1 MPRICLCSSN
11 IGTYWTLFDTL
22 ECLSVIDAMRRSSG
36 SRSNWGSAREHPR
49 VTFDVPVPA
58 TSKKKRKSSLKTPAT
73 ADTDDVPVPATF
85 NKKRSRSNSSSSR
98 SFPVT
103 AKTTRMG
110 GNPNEVRRLCCFYCD
125 KCPEIFRCM
134 SILKDHEPS
143 CRQNYR
149 DELTR
154 MTREDQKAM
163 MMRMSEPR
171 KPATP
176 TRPAPAVIRIPTTP
190 QRRPAPSTPTP
201 QRPASLVIRIPTTPQ
216 RRPAPT
222 PPSTP
227 ENQFPAPATPQQRI
241 PTTPQR
247 RPVPTP
253 STPEHQFPAPSTPQ
267 QRTAIPAPATR
278 PKQKMQPKQTS
289 TPAVHVPAPATPQQ
303 RTVSSPSPA
312 IRLRSREDRR
322 VLPRPDLPFSDRSRR
337 ARESR
342 EVVQRAREV
351 LCGDGAQ
358 VEWP

>member
-11 IGTYWTLFDTL
+11 IGTYCTLFDTL

-36 SRSNWGSAREHPR
+36 SMSYWGSAREHPR

-58 TSKKKRKSSLKTPAT
+58 TSVKKRKSSLKTPAT
-73 ADTDDVPVPATF
+73 ADTDDVPVPATS

-103 AKTTRMG
+103 AKIKRMG

-134 SILKDHEPS
+134 SILKDHAPR
-143 CRQNYR
+143 CRQNYL

-154 MTREDQKAM
+154 MTREDQFAM
-163 MMRMSEPR
+163 LIRMCEPR

-222 PPSTP
+222 PSTP
-227 ENQFPAPATPQQRI
+227 ENQL
-241 PTTPQR
+241 
-247 RPVPTP
+247 
-253 STPEHQFPAPSTPQ
+253 PAPSTPQ
-267 QRTAIPAPATR
+267 QRTASPAPATR

-322 VLPRPDLPFSDRSRR
+322 VLPRPDLSVLGRARR
-337 ARESR
+337 ARV
-342 EVVQRAREV
+342 VVQRAREV